1 MFLQDKF
8 TSAGGDP
15 DVLKSYLVE
24 SFTGIR
30 LPFRDL
36 MSCLFF
42 VILLLVCK
50 MMSLFFVFFFISES
64 TSCYQYFR
72 FSCLSAETRFQSKSF
87 SIWSFWIS
95 IESDLIFIVLMRIA
109 MELRITL
116 TLWSEISKAHIP
128 KHITGNRLMSM
139 NSLLPLLCL

>member
-15 DVLKSYLVE
+15 DVLKSYLAE
-24 SFTGIR
+24 SFTGFR

-36 MSCLFF
+36 VSCLFF

-72 FSCLSAETRFQSKSF
+72 FSCLSAETRIKSKSF

-116 TLWSEISKAHIP
+116 TLWSEISKAHIR
-128 KHITGNRLMSM
+128 KHITGNSIISM
-139 NSLLPLLCL
+139 NSLLLLLCL